1 LAVERRLSAILA
13 VDVVGYSRLMEA
25 DEAATFERLRAH
37 RKELFEP
44 EIARHHGRIFK
55 LMGDG
60 LLAEFGSVVDA
71 VECAVL
77 LQREMA
83 EHNNGLADDRRIDV
97 RMGIHVGDVIV
108 EGEDRHGDAVIIA
121 SRLQQLAE
129 SGGICV
135 SGAVA
140 DHVRHKVAL
149 RFEPRGEERLKNIA
163 EPVPVYRVALDL
175 ARAGRRHRGVP
186 IIGKWPAAAALAT
199 IAAVIL
205 GFAVW
210 PRDEQPPPA
219 PTLAAS
225 GDQSPTSATAPS
237 EQTAMAPRSAP
248 DAPLPPPDQGIPVII
263 VLPFQ
268 DLTGDQAPSELGKGI
283 AEAFITDLATFPD
296 FEVVSSTS
304 SFAYA
309 GKPVPEIV
317 KATGALFVI
326 EGSLRRSG
334 GKAAVTMQLIRGD
347 TDRHLKI
354 AQIEE
359 PMTDPVLMQSV
370 VANRLRDELGGMT
383 GILRQEYNRIALAR
397 PVADRT
403 EYDYYV
409 LGHIHSLC
417 GNVEAAGDVWKQG
430 LVAFPKSALLHYKL
444 MIYHLDAQDAVGPA
458 GELWEKAEKLER
470 RSRLDEWYRHWL
482 AAWLHGYRGERK
494 LAVVEARATIA
505 MAPYDAIS
513 HSGLTWVMR
522 EAGEDDEA
530 LEWAKFAVTHDPNMH
545 EFYFNTL
552 VRSYRAAG
560 KWSEGVT
567 FGETQL
573 AKDPVHAKWWYDFL
587 GSAYG
592 ATGQQ
597 DKAAEA
603 FKKSRASPDP
613 PESCPAG

>member
-1 LAVERRLSAILA
+1 MERRLSAVLA
-13 VDVVGYSRLMEA
+13 ADVVGYGRLMEE

-83 EHNNGLADDRRIDV
+83 ERNNGLAEDRRIEV
-97 RMGIHVGDVIV
+97 RIGIHVGDVIV

-129 SGGICV
+129 RGGICV

-149 RFEPRGEERLKNIA
+149 RFEPRGQERLKNIA

-175 ARAGRRHRGVP
+175 PPATRERRHRSL
-186 IIGKWPAAAALAT
+186 KKLSAAAALVSLVA
-199 IAAVIL
+199 AAVL
-205 GFAVW
+205 GYVLW
-210 PRDEQPPPA
+210 PHDEPMPPA
-219 PTLAAS
+219 VAPVASAEVPLAPAAAS
-225 GDQSPTSATAPS
+225 SD
-237 EQTAMAPRSAP
+237 QTAVANPSVSGSSDVTVP
-248 DAPLPPPDQGIPVII
+248 TQDQGIPVIV

-268 DLTGDQAPSELGKGI
+268 DLTGDQSRSDLGKGI

-309 GKPVPEIV
+309 DKPVPEIV

-334 GKAAVTMQLIRGD
+334 GKVAVTMQLIRGD

-359 PMTDPVLMQSV
+359 PMTDPVLLQTA

-383 GILRQEYNRIALAR
+383 GFLRQEYNRIALAR
-397 PVADRT
+397 PEADRT

-409 LGHIHSLC
+409 LGHIDWLR
-417 GNVEAAGDVWKQG
+417 GRREAGGETWKQG
-430 LVAFPKSALLHYKL
+430 LARFPRSAILHYKMMVYYL
-444 MIYHLDAQDAVGPA
+444 YGRRAEEPAAQ
-458 GELWEKAEKLER
+458 LWAEAEKLER
-470 RSRLDEWYRHWL
+470 RSRLDEWYRHWMS
-482 AAWLHGYRGERK
+482 AALHGWRGEHRS
-494 LAVVEARATIA
+494 AVAEARATIA
-505 MAPYDAIS
+505 IAPYDALS
-513 HSGLTWVMR
+513 RSDLSWVLR
-522 EAGEDDEA
+522 EAGETDEA
-530 LEWAKFAVTHDPNMH
+530 LESAKFAVTHDPNMY
-545 EFYFNTL
+545 EYYFGALNQA
-552 VRSYRAAG
+552 YRATG
-560 KWSEGVT
+560 TWSDAVA
-567 FGETQL
+567 L
-573 AKDPVHAKWWYDFL
+573 AEAQIVKDPGHAKWWYEFL
-587 GSAYG
+587 ANAYSA
-592 ATGQQ
+592 AGQF
-597 DKAAEA
+597 DKSAEA
-603 FKKSRASPDP
+603 YKNARALPDP
-613 PESCPAG
+613 PEP